1 MFNTVVLFPSKSSN
15 MPLQRKFTLFPDSIS
30 PHKIVEKEKRNV
42 NNVCVVVDVD
52 PCQLTPL
59 MDRSL
64 WTVEVMLQNPSMAV
78 PLNPS
83 VLDAP
88 EFVKVNAINKILEL
102 QDNES
107 TSKQE

>member
-1 MFNTVVLFPSKSSN
+1 MH
-15 MPLQRKFTLFPDSIS
+15 LQRIFSLAYDQTT

-42 NNVCVVVDVD
+42 NNLCVVVDVD
-52 PCQLTPL
+52 PCELTPL

-64 WTVEVMLQNPSMAV
+64 WSVDVMMKNPSMAV

-83 VLDAP
+83 VLDSP
-88 EFVKVNAINKILEL
+88 DFVKVNAIQKILNA

-107 TSKQE
+107 TSK

>member
-1 MFNTVVLFPSKSSN
+1 MH
-15 MPLQRKFTLFPDSIS
+15 LQRIFTLAHDQTS

-42 NNVCVVVDVD
+42 NNLCVVVDVD

-64 WTVEVMLQNPSMAV
+64 WTVEVMMKNPSMAV

-83 VLDAP
+83 VLDSP
-88 EFVKVNAINKILEL
+88 DFVKVDAIQKILNAS
-102 QDNES
+102 DNES
-107 TSKQE
+107 TSK

>member
-1 MFNTVVLFPSKSSN
+1 MQ
-15 MPLQRKFTLFPDSIS
+15 LQRDFILAPDQFTPK
-30 PHKIVEKEKRNV
+30 KILEKEKRNV
-42 NNVCVVVDVD
+42 NNICVIVDVD

-88 EFVKVNAINKILEL
+88 EFVKVEAVQKILNS

-107 TSKQE
+107 TSK

>member
-1 MFNTVVLFPSKSSN
+1 MH
-15 MPLQRKFTLFPDSIS
+15 LQRIFTLAHDQTS
-30 PHKIVEKEKRNV
+30 PYKIVEKEKRNV
-42 NNVCVVVDVD
+42 NNLCVIVDVD

-64 WTVEVMLQNPSMAV
+64 WTVEIMMQNPSMAV

-83 VLDAP
+83 VLDSP
-88 EFVKVNAINKILEL
+88 DFVKVDAIRQILNA

-107 TSKQE
+107 TSK